1 MKVANKILVIT
12 GGGAGI
18 GRETVLEALRRGA
31 KVAAVDL
38 SQEGL
43 DETQKLAGDLA
54 KNLSIHAVN
63 IADREAVAALPDAVA
78 KTHGAVDGYINVAG
92 IIHKFKRVNDLD
104 FSEIERVVNVNWWGT
119 VNLTK
124 AFLPVLLKRPE
135 AHIAHVSSMGGYA
148 PVPGQTIYGATKA
161 AVRLLTEGLHS
172 ELKGTNVGVTTIFP
186 GAVKTGISI
195 NSGATTAAEAE
206 KMAASGEAAKFKMT
220 EPTVAG
226 KMIIDG
232 VENQSYHVFIGS
244 DARMMD
250 RLIRLMP
257 ERAAALIYKQMAS
270 LLG

>member
-1 MKVANKILVIT
+1 MKVASRVLVIT

-38 SQEGL
+38 SHEGL
-43 DETQKLAGDLA
+43 AETQKLAGSLA
-54 KNLSIHAVN
+54 KHLTTHVVN
-63 IADREAVAALPDAVA
+63 IADREAVAELPDAVA
-78 KTHGAVDGYINVAG
+78 KAHGSVDGYINVAG

-104 FSEIERVVNVNWWGT
+104 FAEIERVVNVNWWGT

-172 ELKGTNVGVTTIFP
+172 ELKGTNVGVTTVFP
-186 GAVKTGISI
+186 GAVKTNIAT

-206 KMAASGEAAKFKMT
+206 KMATNPDAQKFKMT
-220 EPTVAG
+220 DATVAG
-226 KMIIDG
+226 KLIIDG
-232 VENQSYHVFIGS
+232 IENSSYHVFIGS
-244 DARMMD
+244 DAKLMD

-270 LLG
+270 LLS

>member
-1 MKVANKILVIT
+1 MKVANKVLVIT

-38 SQEGL
+38 SAEGL
-43 DETQKLAGDLA
+43 AETQRLAGVLA
-54 KNLSIHAVN
+54 QGLSLHTVN
-63 IADREAVAALPDAVA
+63 IADREAVAELPAAVA
-78 KTHGAVDGYINVAG
+78 KAQGAVDGYINVAG

-104 FSEIERVVNVNWWGT
+104 FSEIERVVSVNWWGT

-124 AFLPVLLKRPE
+124 AFLPVLLERPE

-172 ELKGTNVGVTTIFP
+172 ELMGTKVGVTTVFP
-186 GAVKTGISI
+186 GAVKTNIAT

-206 KMAASGEAAKFKMT
+206 KMAGNPDAQKFKMT
-220 EPTVAG
+220 EPTVAA

-232 VENQSYHVFIGS
+232 IENNRYHVFIGS
-244 DARMMD
+244 DASMMD
-250 RLIRLMP
+250 KLIRLMP
-257 ERAAALIYKQMAS
+257 ERAAAIIYKQMAS

>member
-1 MKVANKILVIT
+1 VIT

-43 DETQKLAGDLA
+43 AETRKLAGS
-54 KNLSIHAVN
+54 LSKHLTTHVVN

-78 KTHGAVDGYINVAG
+78 KAHGAVDGYINVAG

-104 FSEIERVVNVNWWGT
+104 FTEIERVVNVNWWGT

-135 AHIAHVSSMGGYA
+135 AHITHVSSMGGYA

-172 ELKGTNVGVTTIFP
+172 ELKGTNVGVTTVFP
-186 GAVKTGISI
+186 GAVKTNIAT

-206 KMAASGEAAKFKMT
+206 KMAGSPDAPKFKMT
-220 EPTVAG
+220 EANVAG
-226 KMIIDG
+226 KLIIDG
-232 VENQSYHVFIGS
+232 IENNSYHVFIGS
-244 DARMMD
+244 DAKLMD

-257 ERAAALIYKQMAS
+257 ERAAALIFKQMAS